1 MSARTSES
9 KSRSNYERAC
19 RPDVPG
25 DESQG
30 ARELGVIA
38 ITPSV
43 PTHLGMVNS
52 ITDFGEILE
61 DSMEEHRIGHLDDL
75 TNEEFNQV
83 FTAAQNFCQR
93 MTATAASK

>member
-1 MSARTSES
+1 MRGHVDLMSLAM
-9 KSRSNYERAC
+9 NPRAFNT
-19 RPDVPG
+19 DQLV
-25 DESQG
+25 EI